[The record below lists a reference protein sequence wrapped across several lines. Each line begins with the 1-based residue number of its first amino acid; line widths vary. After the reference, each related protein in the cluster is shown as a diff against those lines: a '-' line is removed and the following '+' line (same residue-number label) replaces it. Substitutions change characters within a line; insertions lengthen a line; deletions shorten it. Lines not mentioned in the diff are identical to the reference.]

1 MSAKKNQV
9 HDASHIIIIVL
20 RCHNS
25 IMCDCVRSC
34 LTHLGVLAGRRVVG
48 KRRGVNLRILDPLQG
63 W

>member
-25 IMCDCVRSC
+25 ILCDCVRAC
-34 LTHLGVLAGRRVVG
+34 LPHRGVLAGRRVVG
-48 KRRGVNLRILDPLQG
+48 KRRGVNLRILDPFQG